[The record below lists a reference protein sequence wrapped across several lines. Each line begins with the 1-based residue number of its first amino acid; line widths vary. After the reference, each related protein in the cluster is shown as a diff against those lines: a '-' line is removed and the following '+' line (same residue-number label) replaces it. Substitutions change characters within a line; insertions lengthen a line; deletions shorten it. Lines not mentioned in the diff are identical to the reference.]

1 MENTEGQ
8 KCCGCPHHKVVPVL
22 VVLFGLTFLLGNL
35 NVLTQQFVGIAWPI
49 IVGIAGLTKL
59 GGGKCKC
66 C

>member
-1 MENTEGQ
+1 MEGMEG
-8 KCCGCPHHKVVPVL
+8 KTCGCPHHKVGPVI

-35 NVLTQQFVGIAWPI
+35 NVLTQQFVNIAWPI
-49 IVGIAGLTKL
+49 LVLIGGLTKL